1 MKATFLP
8 CIDNNSKLRAFG
20 ISWFWLMRSLIHLCK
35 VRKNQVL
42 NILLIICIF
51 PDAIFL
57 LLLCLIDWYLMASDN
72 KALFSSWLQMRF
84 ECPQSWDIFPPG
96 CKFWTVWPFSTKMGG
111 VVFQRICF
119 PTASRKS
126 GGQVAD
132 TLFIAHC
139 RMSSFFSTRRT
150 HTKFTQKIQ
159 TSICKKQHLS
169 RQQRSLRD
177 AHL

>member
-8 CIDNNSKLRAFG
+8 CIDNNSKLRVFG
-20 ISWFWLMRSLIHLCK
+20 ISRFWLMRSLIHLCK

-126 GGQVAD
+126 GGQVAKRHPIYCPLQD
-132 TLFIAHC
+132 EFFLF
-139 RMSSFFSTRRT
+139 
-150 HTKFTQKIQ
+150 HTENSHQVHTENTDKHLQK
-159 TSICKKQHLS
+159 
-169 RQQRSLRD
+169 
-177 AHL
+177 AAPE